1 MNLFELTESYTRI
14 LGLIK
19 SVDDNDISQVSIF
32 FSNRKKLIISI
43 NIDTDELN
51 FQIYDIEEEII
62 SCENEFSYLI
72 NCKLIRSWIMS
83 NHKDYQDA
91 LQIEVVEDSF
101 EIGYI
106 IQFIAEASSIQIF
119 KLDSLN

>member
-106 IQFIAEASSIQIF
+106 IQFIAEAASIQIF
-119 KLDSLN
+119 KLDSLI